1 MSRDRPNNV
10 APWAPSNIYF
20 LFLKLDIEDARFLLE
35 LVEPGTRVHD
45 DLSEFVERSA
55 QGQES
60 AV

>member
-20 LFLKLDIEDARFLLE
+20 LKLDMEDARFLLE

-45 DLSEFVERSA
+45 DLSEFVERPVL
-55 QGQES
+55 GQEG